1 MKEFF
6 YQGKYYPIKIIR
18 KRNKN
23 TYIRIREGE
32 IIITTTLFMT
42 TTKILKLLQENK
54 ATIEKM
60 IEKEAKKHAKENDF
74 FLLGKKY
81 EVIIKKEKK
90 EVEIEEDSIYS
101 PSIEQLDQAIQKY
114 SRELFQ
120 KHLQYYYALFEE
132 KIPSPNLKI
141 RKMKTRWG
149 VCNTKNYNITLNSEL
164 IKYEIECLDYV
175 IIHELS
181 HFIEPNHSTNFW
193 KIVSKYCPNYKEIRK
208 KLRS

>member
-42 TTKILKLLQENK
+42 TTKILNLLQKNK
-54 ATIEKM
+54 TTIEKM
-60 IEKEAKKHAKENDF
+60 IEKEIKKRAKENDF

-81 EVIIKKEKK
+81 EVIIKKDKK

-120 KHLQYYYALFEE
+120 KHLHYYYALFEE

-149 VCNTKNYNITLNSEL
+149 VCNTQNYNITLNSEL

-181 HFIEPNHSTNFW
+181 HFIEPNHSKNFW